1 MDDRSEPETRST
13 GALVDPAEFR
23 ELVEQMERASNTIEI
38 LVNRTNTLVRLLGL
52 LSQRVDRL
60 EARA

>member
-1 MDDRSEPETRST
+1 M
-13 GALVDPAEFR
+13 DPAEFR